1 MKLKK
6 SAGWYRF
13 LLVLSLSAMV
23 SSCGGGSNSGG
34 PLSSGSSNI
43 AVTVTPASA
52 TLAPGG
58 AQLYTAS
65 VTGTTD
71 TTVTWSAGGVQ
82 GGNATVGTI
91 SSSGLYTAPA
101 APPNPSNV
109 TITAVSVA
117 DSTKSGTAVADI
129 RVHHDNQDPQSGPIK
144 LGTSGGNSTD
154 KTTSGNRVF
163 CCSGTLGSLVS
174 RAGTL
179 YILSNNHVLNKSD
192 QGAVGD
198 PISQPGLADSNCGD
212 TGIRTVANMSQ
223 AAPLK
228 TSNVDAAIAQIA
240 SGQVDN
246 SGTILDL
253 AAPGQAAQPSATTG
267 VAAVNQGAAKSGDAS

>member
-6 SAGWYRF
+6 SAGWCRS
-13 LLVLSLSAMV
+13 LLLLSLSAMV
-23 SSCGGGSNSGG
+23 SSCGGGGGSNSGG

-58 AQLYTAS
+58 TQLYTAS

-82 GGNATVGTI
+82 GGNATIGTI

-192 QGAVGD
+192 QGAVRS
-198 PISQPGLADSNCGD
+198 PSPDS
-212 TGIRTVANMSQ
+212 RT
-223 AAPLK
+223 
-228 TSNVDAAIAQIA
+228 AIAETRE
-240 SGQVDN
+240 SGPWP
-246 SGTILDL
+246 TCLKL
-253 AAPGQAAQPSATTG
+253 RPSRPAMWTRRWHKLR
-267 VAAVNQGAAKSGDAS
+267 AVRWIPAERFSISRPPDKPPNPRRLRAWLL

>member
-6 SAGWYRF
+6 SAGWYRS
-13 LLVLSLSAMV
+13 LLMLSLSAMV
-23 SSCGGGSNSGG
+23 SSCGGGGGSNSGG

-58 AQLYTAS
+58 TQLYTAS

-82 GGNATVGTI
+82 GGNATIGTI

-154 KTTSGNRVF
+154 KTTTVVPEPTALKAANK
-163 CCSGTLGSLVS
+163 
-174 RAGTL
+174 
-179 YILSNNHVLNKSD
+179 VLDTKRISKKINYSAID
-192 QGAVGD
+192 DLFD
-198 PISQPGLADSNCGD
+198 PKKIS
-212 TGIRTVANMSQ
+212 I
-223 AAPLK
+223 
-228 TSNVDAAIAQIA
+228 
-240 SGQVDN
+240 
-246 SGTILDL
+246 
-253 AAPGQAAQPSATTG
+253 
-267 VAAVNQGAAKSGDAS
+267 